1 MDQVTIEELVINTFL
16 LLRTKKKMRRAYK
29 NWCDI
34 FPGSGRRVYLKK
46 KKNNPNQTKAKRV
59 EELII

>member
-16 LLRTKKKMRRAYK
+16 LLRTKKKCVEHIK
-29 NWCDI
+29 IGVISFQGLEDEFI
-34 FPGSGRRVYLKK
+34 KK
-46 KKNNPNQTKAKRV
+46 KKKNPNQTKARRV